1 MWDNMELGQCSW
13 IYLITSPF
21 FAEILANILSL
32 QRFLQTDGVFLQLGI
47 ACDHWRGKLEGSRKE
62 KL

>member
-1 MWDNMELGQCSW
+1 MWDNMELGQHSW

-21 FAEILANILSL
+21 FAEVLANIPP
-32 QRFLQTDGVFLQLGI
+32 DVVFLQLGI
-47 ACDHWRGKLEGSRKE
+47 ACDHWRGKLEYSRKE